1 MKKLVVISFASAFV
15 LALALPASA
24 QSVCGT
30 SGTEGMPS
38 CSSVKA
44 GTGCCIPPAPKVSSK
59 TVKKGGKVKAE
70 MAHANQVQVTVHV
83 NSNQPAEMGT
93 GNGGN
98 GGSVPSVSH
107 TVVAQKPT
115 APAAMATGPTSGAS
129 VVSASASATPAAP
142 AAAAGAVSHGAGA
155 GGSAPAGAAAS
166 GGAAGGSRGGS
177 AKK

>member
-24 QSVCGT
+24 QSVCG
-30 SGTEGMPS
+30 SAGTEGMPS

-44 GTGCCIPPAPKVSSK
+44 GTGCCIPPAAKVSSK

-70 MAHANQVQVTVHV
+70 MAHANQIQVTAHV

-98 GGSVPSVSH
+98 GGSTPSVSH

-129 VVSASASATPAAP
+129 VIGATGASGRPAVA
-142 AAAAGAVSHGAGA
+142 
-155 GGSAPAGAAAS
+155 AGAAAS
-166 GGAAGGSRGGS
+166 GASARGGASGAASAGG